1 LRSGD
6 PASAS
11 VAHVARV
18 SDDRIDKALRRFSER
33 VKRLRVERGL
43 RLADVASITGF
54 SEAYLYR
61 VEEGDRTPSLAAL
74 LRLADAHGI
83 SPAELL
89 EGSPEPAR
97 AAHHDAVAVWEGGEE
112 EGEGKMWTTASPPV
126 RFNRDSRLGNA
137 DPDALS
143 SPEQQIGMA
152 LAGCFS
158 MSLAQQLAAAGF
170 DPRRIETAAQVT
182 LGISSQGIA
191 IRSIGLTAEAD
202 VSGIT
207 PARLEEFAQHT
218 RKTCVI
224 AKALAAVPVTLE
236 MRPPPAPVDS

>member
-1 LRSGD
+1 M
-6 PASAS
+6 
-11 VAHVARV
+11 ARV
-18 SDDRIDKALRRFSER
+18 SDDRIDRTLRKFSER
-33 VKRLRVERGL
+33 VKRLRLERGL
-43 RLADVASITGF
+43 RLADVASLTGF

-74 LRLADAHGI
+74 LRLAEAHGI
-83 SPAELL
+83 APAELL

-97 AAHHDAVAVWEGGEE
+97 VAQHEAVAVWEGGEE
-112 EGEGKMWTTASPPV
+112 EGEGTMWTTTSPPV
-126 RFNRDSRLGNA
+126 RFNRDSRLGTA
-137 DPDALS
+137 DADGLS

-158 MSLAQQLAAAGF
+158 MSLSQQLAAAGF
-170 DPRRIETAAQVT
+170 DPRRIETAAQVA

-191 IRSIGLTAEAD
+191 VRSIVLTAEAD
-202 VSGIT
+202 VPGIA

-224 AKALAAVPVTLE
+224 ARALAAVPVTLE
-236 MRPPPAPVDS
+236 MRSPHRG